1 MSGTRWVDWK
11 TASFAPDPCPICGS
25 FAKQPLYPATFT
37 GSMEEAASFFLA
49 NRTATAHGPIV
60 RCRECGFVFTSP
72 RFSNLEYDRIYKKV
86 RPPADLDPSFETAKA
101 ARFQRL
107 AAIVR
112 QFEPHETSFLDFG
125 CGDGGFL
132 RQFNSPGGRGFE
144 IGAEGRRMV
153 GGCEIVTGDWARVA
167 GSPVFPVDAFDFVVA
182 FDVIEHLPRIG
193 EDLALIRT
201 VLRTGGHFFVS
212 VPNIESFVARV
223 MGKRWSM
230 LLLEHLW
237 YFSPKTLERMMAGYG
252 FELLAIR
259 SVPYDAPIMHLATR
273 LAQTFGVTGT
283 FSGGLISRL
292 VLPIPAGIMLSV
304 FRKTN

>member
-1 MSGTRWVDWK
+1 
-11 TASFAPDPCPICGS
+11 
-25 FAKQPLYPATFT
+25 
-37 GSMEEAASFFLA
+37 MEEAAGYFLA

-72 RFSNLEYDRIYKKV
+72 RFANVEYDRIYKKV

-112 QFEPHETSFLDFG
+112 PFQPYETSFLDFG

-153 GGCEIVTGDWARVA
+153 GVCEIVTGDWAKVA
-167 GSPVFPVDAFDFVVA
+167 GSPVFPPDAFDFVVA

-201 VLRTGGHFFVS
+201 VLRTGGHFFVT
-212 VPNIESFVARV
+212 VPNIESFVAKA
-223 MGKRWSM
+223 MGKHWSM

-237 YFSPKTLERMMAGYG
+237 YFSPKTLERMMARYG
-252 FELLAIR
+252 FALLAIR
-259 SVPYDAPIMHLATR
+259 PVLYDTPVVHLATR
-273 LAQTFGVTGT
+273 LAQAFGMTGT
-283 FSGGLISRL
+283 FMGGPISRL
-292 VLPIPAGIMLSV
+292 VLPMPAGIMLSV
-304 FRKTN
+304 FRKTH

>member
-1 MSGTRWVDWK
+1 
-11 TASFAPDPCPICGS
+11 
-25 FAKQPLYPATFT
+25 
-37 GSMEEAASFFLA
+37 MEEAATYFLA
-49 NRTATAHGPIV
+49 NRTATAHGSIV
-60 RCRECGFVFTSP
+60 RCRDCGFVFTSP
-72 RFSNLEYDRIYKKV
+72 RFSNLEYDRIY
-86 RPPADLDPSFETAKA
+86 REIRSPADLDPSFETAKA

-112 QFEPHETSFLDFG
+112 KFQPCEAPFLDFG

-153 GGCEIVTGDWARVA
+153 GRCEIVTGDWATVA
-167 GSPVFPVDAFDFVVA
+167 GSRIFLPATFDFVVA
-182 FDVIEHLPRIG
+182 FDVLEHLPRIG

-212 VPNIESFVARV
+212 VPNSESFVARV
-223 MGKRWSM
+223 MGKHWNM

-237 YFSPKTLERMMAGYG
+237 YFSPNTLERMMARYG
-252 FELLAIR
+252 FTLLALQ
-259 SVPYDAPIMHLATR
+259 SVPYDAPIAHLATR
-273 LAQTFGVTGT
+273 LAQTFGMTGT
-283 FSGGLISRL
+283 FKGGPISRL

>member
-1 MSGTRWVDWK
+1 LENATC
-11 TASFAPDPCPICGS
+11 APDPCLICGS
-25 FAKQPLYPATFT
+25 LAKQLLYPGTYAGSIGKAATY
-37 GSMEEAASFFLA
+37 FLA

-72 RFSNLEYDRIYKKV
+72 RFSNLEYDRIYREV
-86 RPPADLDPSFETAKA
+86 RSPADLDPSFETAKA

-112 QFEPHETSFLDFG
+112 KFGPSETLFLDFG

-144 IGAEGRRMV
+144 IGTEGRRMV
-153 GGCEIVTGDWARVA
+153 GRCEIVTGDWAIVA
-167 GSPVFPVDAFDFVVA
+167 GSPMFPPAAFDFVVA
-182 FDVIEHLPRIG
+182 FDVLEHLPRIG

-201 VLRTGGHFFVS
+201 VLKTGGYFFLT
-212 VPNIESFVARV
+212 VPNTESFVAKA
-223 MGKRWSM
+223 MGKHWNM

-237 YFSPKTLERMMAGYG
+237 YFSPKTLEQMMARYG
-252 FELLAIR
+252 FELLATR
-259 SVPYDAPIMHLATR
+259 SVPYDASIVHLATR
-273 LAQTFGVTGT
+273 LMQPFGMTGT
-283 FSGGLISRL
+283 FKGGPISRI
-292 VLPIPAGIMLSV
+292 VLPIPAGIMLGV